1 VRAVQQLAYGVAP
14 ELVDDVPVPSPGK
27 GEVLVRVRAA
37 GLNAADWFISSGEPL
52 ILRLAFGLGK
62 PRLSGQGRDVA
73 GTVEAL
79 GAGVTGLAIGDA
91 VYGEI
96 ANGALADFA
105 VAPARLLSPMPASLT
120 FEQAAVV
127 ALSGNTALQ
136 GLRELA
142 RLQPGQ
148 TVLVNGASGGV
159 GTFAVQ
165 IAKALGAHVTGVSSA
180 ANHDLVLSLG
190 ADAVIDYRTVD
201 FTATG
206 TRYDV
211 IFDLVANHSLREY
224 RRALT
229 TRGVLV
235 LSAGT
240 GSKVLGPI
248 GRLLR
253 AAIMSLFIRQRLA
266 PHAATRSSDRLVAL
280 TELIDSGAVRPALE
294 SVISLAESPAAIVR
308 LGTGRV
314 RGKIAVRV
322 AGEEVDH
329 A

>member
-1 VRAVQQLAYGVAP
+1 MRAVQQLAYGVAP
-14 ELVDDVPVPSPGK
+14 VLVDDAAVPVPGR
-27 GEVLVRVRAA
+27 GEVLVRVCAA
-37 GLNAADWFISSGEPL
+37 GLNVADWLISSGEPL
-52 ILRLAFGLGK
+52 ILRLAFGLRK
-62 PRLSGQGRDVA
+62 PRVSGQGRDVA
-73 GTVEAL
+73 GTVEAV
-79 GAGVTGLAIGDA
+79 GSGVTELAIGDA

-96 ANGALADFA
+96 SSGALAEYA
-105 VAPARLLSPMPASLT
+105 VVPARLLSAMPASLT

-127 ALSGNTALQ
+127 PLSGNTALQ

-142 RLQPGQ
+142 GVQPGQ

-190 ADAVIDYRTVD
+190 ADAVIDYNTVD

-206 TRYDV
+206 ARYDV
-211 IFDLVANHSLREY
+211 IFDLVANHSLGEY
-224 RRALT
+224 RRALSA
-229 TRGVLV
+229 RGMLV

-240 GSKVLGPI
+240 GSRVFGPI

-253 AAIMSLFIRQRLA
+253 AAIISLFIRQRLA
-266 PHAATRSSDRLVAL
+266 PHAATRSRERLAAL

-294 SVISLAESPAAIVR
+294 RVVSLAESPAAIVR
-308 LGTGRV
+308 FGSGRV
-314 RGKIAVRV
+314 RGKVAVQV
-322 AGEEVDH
+322 AEGR
-329 A
+329 